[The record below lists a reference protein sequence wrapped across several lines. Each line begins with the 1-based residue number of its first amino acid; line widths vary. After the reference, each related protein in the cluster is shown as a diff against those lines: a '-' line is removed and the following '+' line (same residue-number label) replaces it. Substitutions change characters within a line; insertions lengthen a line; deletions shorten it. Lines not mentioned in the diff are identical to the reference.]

1 MDWGFAIVK
10 IFITFLIEFLK
21 NRKSTSLKTTLV
33 IPIKI
38 QNNISGV
45 LCYVSCL
52 ILWAKSY
59 ALNEQILMFCYAV
72 LWFVMLPYFMRWW
85 FWMLPLNE
93 LLNGF
98 VINLLETLKLKHSW
112 CIHIT
117 YHIYWIKLD
126 LQRLPINKKQEAIK

>member
-38 QNNISGV
+38 QNNIFWQYCV
-45 LCYVSCL
+45 WYLKWL
-52 ILWAKSY
+52 IKIIGGY
-59 ALNEQILMFCYAV
+59 LNCCPQMKYI
-72 LWFVMLPYFMRWW
+72 
-85 FWMLPLNE
+85 
-93 LLNGF
+93 NGF
-98 VINLLETLKLKHSW
+98 VINLLGTLKLKHSW
-112 CIHIT
+112 CINN
-117 YHIYWIKLD
+117 IYWIKLD